1 MYALRVPLSGKKPV
15 ALLRRRFRAYTC
27 SMRQM
32 LRLQDAD
39 RLTMVFK
46 TQNRRE
52 DKHFVL
58 LRYANVRY
66 HTRVVYTKGIYDSLP
81 F

>member
-1 MYALRVPLSGKKPV
+1 MYALRVPISGKKPV

-27 SMRQM
+27 SVRQM

-39 RLTMVFK
+39 RLSMVFK

-58 LRYANVRY
+58 LRHANVRY
-66 HTRVVYTKGIYDSLP
+66 HIRSVYNQRIYDTLP